1 MTKIEAIIWSDCSR
15 VYVHPISAKHGH
27 WTTDR
32 KEIHRVVAILAAQPI
47 LKSNTDGYYSVET
60 GLGFFAA
67 IIQSG
72 R

>member
-1 MTKIEAIIWSDCSR
+1 MTNIDWSQTSR
-15 VYVHPISAKHGH
+15 VFTHPTYAKHGH
-27 WTTDR
+27 WTTNR

-47 LKSNTDGYYSVET
+47 LKSNADGYYSVET